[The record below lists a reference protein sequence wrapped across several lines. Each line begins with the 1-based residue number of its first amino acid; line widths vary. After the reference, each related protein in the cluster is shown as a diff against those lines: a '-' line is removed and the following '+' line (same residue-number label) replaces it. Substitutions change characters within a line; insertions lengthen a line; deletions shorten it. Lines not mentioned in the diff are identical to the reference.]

1 MTLDDFLADPA
12 SRFAT
17 VAMAD
22 TNGLLRG
29 QMVSVGSLKGIAK
42 NGMGMA
48 PAQLALDPTD
58 VHLNMPGVNDDSGD
72 FHDDPLVVDPSSAR
86 RLPWAKP
93 GHDLLVLSN
102 YTGESAEICPR
113 SILKKVLARYID
125 NGLRVFLRAYSTAAK
140 ADLAQLEALTS
151 APSQQVRH
159 DA

>member
-1 MTLDDFLADPA
+1 MTLDDYLADSA

-29 QMVSVGSLKGIAK
+29 QMVSVGSLKGIVR

-58 VHLNMPGVNDDSGD
+58 VLLTIPGVNDDSGD
-72 FHDDPLVVDPSSAR
+72 FHDDPLVVDPATVR
-86 RLPWAKP
+86 RLPWSKP

-102 YTGESAEICPR
+102 FTGESARLCPR
-113 SILKKVLARYID
+113 SILKSVL
-125 NGLRVFLRAYSTAAK
+125 
-140 ADLAQLEALTS
+140 
-151 APSQQVRH
+151 
-159 DA
+159 